1 MKSENCILL
10 LNDISR
16 SLQRYDK
23 FLIAQCACINDGA
36 TLRAG
41 IIQRTIITSSNYYP
55 FFFIVRS
62 QNVPLNIKTPKMVQN
77 IYYICIFSVSF

>member
-23 FLIAQCACINDGA
+23 FLIAQCACINHGA
-36 TLRAG
+36 TLRAE

-55 FFFIVRS
+55 FFSYEDDSLFIVRS

-77 IYYICIFSVSF
+77 IY